1 MSEAP
6 RMIRNGRAAF
16 ALHPRKAGEG
26 TPLLLLHELFASAAA
41 WSAEVD
47 AWPGPVFALDFAG
60 HGASDRLRGGSYGFD
75 RHLSDADLALREI
88 GTAALAGAGAG
99 AWYGLIVAGTRP
111 ERVPGCLLLPG
122 AGLAA
127 GGDVWDPMDVR
138 PRIPGDAERAAFEG
152 GPLGV
157 ARNARP
163 HVHRIPDVAARGEPG
178 ARQEQAARHP
188 LGPGARDD
196 QAVPRARARAR
207 ERGGPDLAQRQVGV
221 AQVAIEAVGAAAQPV
236 RRTVPGEVEREHGAG
251 PRVHLRAPRRGRS
264 EQLVQQQQRR
274 ALARLARV

>member
-152 GPLGV
+152 DADPYTLACDLEPRPV
-157 ARNARP
+157 WFSEPFAAAANAIVLAEDAGERP
-163 HVHRIPDVAARGEPG
+163 AWWRAAAARPG
-178 ARQEQAARHP
+178 ARVAK
-188 LGPGARDD
+188 
-196 QAVPRARARAR
+196 
-207 ERGGPDLAQRQVGV
+207 DLASGL
-221 AQVAIEAVGAAAQPV
+221 A
-236 RRTVPGEVEREHGAG
+236 
-251 PRVHLRAPRRGRS
+251 
-264 EQLVQQQQRR
+264 
-274 ALARLARV
+274 ALAEVCAVRS